1 MTIEE
6 IRNSDKA
13 FLTVSDIAPVIGVR
27 ATDLRE
33 TARRC
38 PERLGFPVTCPTE
51 HTVKFPRKPFLAFLG
66 EEEKPATD
74 GELQQVNNR
83 E

>member
-6 IRNSDKA
+6 IRNSTKA
-13 FLTVSDIAPVIGVR
+13 FL
-27 ATDLRE
+27 

-66 EEEKPATD
+66 EEEKPATN
-74 GELQQVNNR
+74 GELKATNTL

>member
-6 IRNSDKA
+6 IRNSTKA
-13 FLTVSDIAPVIGVR
+13 FLTASDIAPVIGVR

-33 TARRC
+33 TARQH
-38 PERLGFPVTCPTE
+38 PESLGFPVTCPTE

-66 EEEKPATD
+66 EEEKPATN